1 MAIFFLFHI
10 NEVYVHKPFE
20 CRHCHKKLMDENND
34 NNNIARERIY
44 KEDNPFIYS
53 HCIER
58 LAVKCNLKKYI
69 RIHTI

>member
-1 MAIFFLFHI
+1 
-10 NEVYVHKPFE
+10 
-20 CRHCHKKLMDENND
+20 MDENND
-34 NNNIARERIY
+34 NNIARERIY